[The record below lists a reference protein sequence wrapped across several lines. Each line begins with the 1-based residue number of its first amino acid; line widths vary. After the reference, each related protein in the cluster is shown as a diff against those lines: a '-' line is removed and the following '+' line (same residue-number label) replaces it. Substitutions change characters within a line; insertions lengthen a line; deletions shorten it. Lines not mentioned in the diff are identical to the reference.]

1 MESRNTYLQKNID
14 ALQKPEANNE
24 IPDIGK
30 FNLELD
36 FVEQYMDADDVRHIK
51 TFFNHEDMEE
61 SDLWEVFYIKNG
73 SNSLELLL
81 QNNI

>member
-1 MESRNTYLQKNID
+1 MEFGNTYLQKNMD
-14 ALQKPEANNE
+14 ALQKIEVNNDVS
-24 IPDIGK
+24 DIGK

-36 FVEQYMDADDVRHIK
+36 FVEQYMDADGIWHIK
-51 TFFNHEDMEE
+51 TLFSHEDMEAN
-61 SDLWEVFYIKNG
+61 DLWEVFDIKNG